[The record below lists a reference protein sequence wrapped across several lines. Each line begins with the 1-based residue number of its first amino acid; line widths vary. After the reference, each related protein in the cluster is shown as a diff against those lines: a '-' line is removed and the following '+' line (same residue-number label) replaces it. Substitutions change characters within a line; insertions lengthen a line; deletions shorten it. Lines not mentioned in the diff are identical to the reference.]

1 MDQAAKGNPP
11 SMKVELRHNH
21 QVGEELVG
29 YLRSEAELCSG
40 PPKTNPAANGQN
52 VENPHANLAIDLLSH
67 AVLFLI
73 VAATLDP

>member
-1 MDQAAKGNPP
+1 M
-11 SMKVELRHNH
+11 
-21 QVGEELVG
+21 G

-40 PPKTNPAANGQN
+40 PPKTNPAASGQN
-52 VENPHANLAIDLLSH
+52 VENPHANLVLDFMSH